1 MCLAI
6 PVQIKAIDHAGQAT
20 VELGGVERQV
30 SLVMTPE
37 AKVGDY
43 VLVHTGFALNVLD
56 EQEAQA
62 TLALFAELD
71 AFEEQYRASEEP

>member
-6 PVQIKAIDHAGQAT
+6 PVQIIAIDEQGLAT
-20 VELGGVERQV
+20 VSLSGVERRV

-62 TLALFAELD
+62 TLALFQELE
-71 AFEEQYRASEEP
+71 AFEAAYRLDNET

>member
-6 PVQIKAIDHAGQAT
+6 PVQIKAIDSAGQAT

-71 AFEEQYRASEEP
+71 AFEEQYRASEEQ

>member
-6 PVQIKAIDHAGQAT
+6 PVQIIAIDEQGMAT
-20 VELGGVERQV
+20 VSLSGVERRV

-37 AKVGDY
+37 ATVGDY

-62 TLALFAELD
+62 TLALFQELE
-71 AFEEQYRASEEP
+71 AFEAEYRLDDES